1 MRALRRLAVIA
12 AGLGYPSIVAGA
24 LALASALLASDTPP
38 AVTTTLAFVATL
50 AVTFALERRWPH
62 DSTWA
67 PSASEARQ
75 DLAYLGLAAL
85 LSPVARVA
93 AELLASIATVVL
105 AGWLAP
111 SAPHVAWPTWVRV
124 LVALALADLGKYALH
139 RLAHETTWLWP
150 YHAEHHAPTRLHA
163 LNGVR
168 LHPVNLLWNLVLDA
182 AAPLLLGLDAHSAA
196 LLATF
201 RGAVSILQHANVA
214 LRPGLLSWVLSTP
227 DLHRWHHATDL
238 RDANANYG
246 STLIVWDVLFG
257 TRRLPSPAG
266 PTTLGLADPGPVAHP
281 TGLLRQLVWPVC
293 ATRTTCSWHPTR

>member
-1 MRALRRLAVIA
+1 MHASHRLAA
-12 AGLGYPSIVAGA
+12 LASRLGYPSIVAAAMTLATLLQGRGA
-24 LALASALLASDTPP
+24 SP
-38 AVTTTLAFVATL
+38 ATTTTVAFLATL
-50 AVTFALERRWPH
+50 ALTVTLERRWPH
-62 DSTWA
+62 RATWT
-67 PSASEARQ
+67 PTPEEARQ

-85 LSPVARVA
+85 LQPVARALAGLVA
-93 AELLASIATVVL
+93 SLATVTLV
-105 AGWLAP
+105 GWLAP
-111 SAPHVAWPTWVRV
+111 GAPPSGGPAWARIV
-124 LVALALADLGKYALH
+124 VALALADLGKYGLH

-182 AAPLLLGLDAHSAA
+182 AAPLALGLDARSAA

-238 RDANANYG
+238 RDANTNYG

-257 TRRLPSPAG
+257 TRRLPSDAG

-293 ATRTTCSWHPTR
+293 ATKTTCNWHPTR